1 MKDDWIQ
8 YYSPLLLASKNEVYE
23 WLANRLYPQGV
34 NKKAG
39 IYQAL
44 LAREA
49 VGNIEIDEGVILPHI
64 ENKLVTKTCMM
75 ILPLKNRI
83 LKWSNEISQVELII
97 AVFLAPN
104 ESLKIKHQLAVCMRC
119 LANEQEIKALKEGK
133 KLEIEI

>member
-8 YYSPLLLASKNEVYE
+8 YQIPLLLVSKNEVYE
-23 WLANRLYPQGV
+23 WLAHQLYPQAI
-34 NKKAG
+34 NKKDG

-49 VGNIEIDEGVILPHI
+49 IGNIQIDEGVILPHI
-64 ENKLVTKTCMM
+64 ENELVTKTRVM

-83 LKWSNEISQVELII
+83 VKWSNEVSQVELII

-104 ESLKIKHQLAVCMRC
+104 ESLEIKRQLATFMRC
-119 LANEQEIKALKEGK
+119 LANEQVIQALKKGK
-133 KLEIEI
+133 KLEEI

>member
-8 YYSPLLLASKNEVYE
+8 YQIPLLLVSKNEVYE
-23 WLANRLYPQGV
+23 WLAHQLYPQTV
-34 NKKAG
+34 NKKDG

-49 VGNIEIDEGVILPHI
+49 IGNIQIDEGVILPHI
-64 ENKLVTKTCMM
+64 ENELVTKTRVM

-83 LKWSNEISQVELII
+83 VKWSNEVSQVELII

-104 ESLKIKHQLAVCMRC
+104 ESLEIKRQLATFMRC
-119 LANEQEIKALKEGK
+119 LANEQVIQTLKKGK
-133 KLEIEI
+133 KLEEI